1 MNQNLK
7 LRIMTA
13 AIGVPL
19 ILVLLTSLGIEG
31 VALFS
36 WIVSMGMLFEFCR
49 LFFSLPDAGAKTAM
63 MLLLNTVFH
72 FLNYW
77 MSIGLSSSFLGLM
90 PLFLLFIVFLL
101 MVPRL
106 LNYEGSAALA
116 TEEGAQKLSK
126 HFQEL
131 MAACFGMIY
140 ASWIPM
146 LMVTIRQ
153 SNQGKYWLIF
163 AMLVVWS
170 SDTFAYFG
178 GKYFGKR
185 LFFETVSPKKTWEGA
200 LTGSIGALIVSLVFA
215 QVYINGVS
223 FIEIGVMSLTISVAS
238 MLGDLC
244 ESMMKRATNVK
255 DSGSILPG
263 HGGFLDRF
271 DGVVFA
277 LPVMLAF
284 LWLLS

>member
-49 LFFSLPDAGAKTAM
+49 LFFSLPDAATKTSM

>member
-1 MNQNLK
+1 
-7 LRIMTA
+7 MTA

-49 LFFSLPDAGAKTAM
+49 LFFSLPDAATKTSM